1 MTDQSRVALLL
12 ESSAP
17 ILVRARALGGYLT
30 LINQLGGNSDVLLQ
44 AAGLTSAQLEDPDS
58 TIGLARA
65 VNLLELS
72 ARELKVKDLG
82 LRLASFQ
89 DISVLGPAA
98 LLMRYAATIGE
109 ALDAIRCNLSYHSP
123 GINLELEAGQRDG
136 YTQIRVHLVI
146 PTQVSKR
153 QATELAYGVLVRIIR
168 FLSSNVSDEWEVWLT
183 HDDDFVTARY
193 REHFHCRVR
202 LGQNHDALIVPTS
215 LLSVQ
220 IKEASFELSQMA
232 ERIVTNIV
240 RRFPLDIAS
249 QIETLVIRQLSTGR
263 CTLSI
268 IARQLMLHERT
279 VQRRLRE
286 QGIYF
291 EDIVDQVR
299 RARALELLPY
309 VEIPLQQVAN
319 LLGYDEQSSF
329 NRACKRWFGKSPLV
343 IRQQIK

>member
-1 MTDQSRVALLL
+1 ML
-12 ESSAP
+12 EGSAP
-17 ILVRARALGGYLT
+17 ILIRARSLGGYLA
-30 LINQLGGNSDVLLQ
+30 LINQLGGNSEVLLR
-44 AAGLTSAQLEDPDS
+44 AVGLTAGQLEDPDS
-58 TIGLARA
+58 TIGLVRA
-65 VNLLELS
+65 VTLLELS

-82 LRLASFQ
+82 LQLASFQ

-109 ALDAIRCNLSYHSP
+109 ALDAVRCNLGYHSP
-123 GINLELEAGQRDG
+123 GVSLELDADQRDG
-136 YTQIRVHLVI
+136 YTQIRFHFAL
-146 PTQVSKR
+146 PTQVPQR
-153 QATELAYGVLVRIIR
+153 QAIELAFGVTVRIIR
-168 FLSSNVSDEWEVWLT
+168 FLSSNVSDEWEIWLT
-183 HDDDFVTARY
+183 HDDDFVISRY

-232 ERIVTNIV
+232 ERIITSIV
-240 RRFPLDIAS
+240 RRFPLDLAA
-249 QIETLVIRQLSTGR
+249 QIETLVARQLSTGR
-263 CTLSI
+263 CTLSV
-268 IARQLMLHERT
+268 IARQLTLHERT
-279 VQRRLRE
+279 VQRRLGE

-309 VEIPLQQVAN
+309 TEIPLQQVAN